1 MRIRRDGARF
11 EPFDPD
17 NLSPDARAVC
27 DRILSERGYVPGPY
41 QFWLASPGFSDRI
54 EPVEEFLR
62 HGVSLEERLV
72 EVVVLVVAKHWRAQY
87 VWTSHGPA
95 AEKAGVDPAI
105 VEAISVGKTPVFE
118 KEDEAVCDDLSVALV
133 SGTGVSDE
141 LWARA
146 GAAIGKVG
154 INEVLGL
161 LGLYT
166 SVCLTMVA
174 YRMPT
179 KTVSRTLCPRETRGV
194 RSPRYSAARRG
205 FLRPR

>member
-1 MRIRRDGARF
+1 MPERF
-11 EPFDPD
+11 PPFDPD
-17 NLSPDARAVC
+17 NLGAEARAVY
-27 DRILSERGYVPGPY
+27 DRILAERGYVPGPY
-41 QFWLASPGFSDRI
+41 QFWLASSGFSDRI

-95 AEKAGVDPAI
+95 AEKTGVDAAI
-105 VEAISVGKTPVFE
+105 VEAIRTGGEPEFP
-118 KEDEAVCDDLSVALV
+118 KEDEAVCYDLAAALV
-133 SGTGVSDE
+133 QGRGVDDA

-146 GAAIGKVG
+146 NESIGEVG
-154 INEVLGL
+154 ITEVLGL
-161 LGLYT
+161 IGLYT

-179 KTVSRTLCPRETRGV
+179 KNGEPEPLP
-194 RSPRYSAARRG
+194 
-205 FLRPR
+205 

>member
-1 MRIRRDGARF
+1 MPDRF
-11 EPFDPD
+11 PPFDPD
-17 NLSPDARAVC
+17 NLGPEARSVY
-27 DRILSERGYVPGPY
+27 DRILTERGYVPGPY

-62 HGVSLEERLV
+62 LGVSLEERLV

-95 AEKAGVDPAI
+95 AEKAGVDAAI
-105 VEAISVGKTPVFE
+105 VEAIRAGRTPVFE
-118 KEDEAVCDDLSVALV
+118 HDDEAVCYDLASALTNGQGLDDP
-133 SGTGVSDE
+133 

-146 GAAIGKVG
+146 KGILGEVG
-154 INEVLGL
+154 ITEVLGL
-161 LGLYT
+161 IGLYT

-179 KTVSRTLCPRETRGV
+179 KNGEPDPLP
-194 RSPRYSAARRG
+194 
-205 FLRPR
+205 

>member
-1 MRIRRDGARF
+1 MSARF
-11 EPFDPD
+11 APFDPD
-17 NLSPDARAVC
+17 NLNPDARAVY
-27 DRILSERGYVPGPY
+27 DRILRERGYVPGPY

-54 EPVEEFLR
+54 EPVEAFLR

-105 VEAISVGKTPVFE
+105 VEAIRMGRAPAFARD
-118 KEDEAVCDDLSVALV
+118 DEAVCYDVSSALV
-133 SGTGVSDE
+133 NGQGVDDA

-146 GAAIGKVG
+146 DSAIGEEG

-161 LGLYT
+161 IGLYT

-179 KTVSRTLCPRETRGV
+179 KNGEPDPLP
-194 RSPRYSAARRG
+194 
-205 FLRPR
+205 